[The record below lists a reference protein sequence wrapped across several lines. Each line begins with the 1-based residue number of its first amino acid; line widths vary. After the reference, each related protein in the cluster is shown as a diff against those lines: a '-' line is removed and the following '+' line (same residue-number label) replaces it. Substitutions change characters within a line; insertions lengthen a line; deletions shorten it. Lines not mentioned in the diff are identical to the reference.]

1 MSKTQKQIN
10 DRLKAYKKG
19 TVDSP
24 YRITKLTYREPGYLP
39 MQPGAIDAD
48 KRFNAQCMDLIIDY
62 VLWFTDNKVKMWG
75 DAKDAV
81 DNKLEP
87 YFTWHDNTPNYVP
100 PVGAIGVAN
109 FGTPGYEKY
118 GHIWIVY
125 AKANVNTVQ
134 VLEQNWNNE
143 ANLPPKLRTDN
154 YYGCTGFWVPKVA
167 DSKKKKKQA
176 KKQMKKLK
184 YNRDE
189 VKGYKLPKRGYK
201 PKGVVIHNDAG
212 SSSAMQYHNSLV
224 NAPYSRLAEGIA
236 HSYISG
242 DTVWQALPE
251 SLIAW
256 ATADE
261 VGNRDYYSFEVCQ
274 SFSASDKE
282 FLDNEQAVFQEAA
295 RMLKKWKLPVNRD
308 TVRLHNEF
316 SPTQCPHRSM
326 ALHAGYT
333 STQRA
338 PQDIVNK
345 TKDYF
350 ISQIKQYY
358 NGEIPKG
365 STVINKPTS
374 NNKPA
379 TNTGWQQNEH
389 NTWYMSEQATFKVGS
404 EPIAVHMIGPF
415 VNLAISGWLQPGE
428 SIKYDEVMLQDGHVW
443 VGYDSFNGRRYLPI
457 RTWNGVAPPNQGLGS
472 LWGTIS

>member
-1 MSKTQKQIN
+1 MSKRQKQIN

-81 DNKLEP
+81 DNKLGP

-167 DSKKKKKQA
+167 DSKKTTKKKKKQA
-176 KKQMKKLK
+176 KK
-184 YNRDE
+184 
-189 VKGYKLPKRGYK
+189 
-201 PKGVVIHNDAG
+201 
-212 SSSAMQYHNSLV
+212 
-224 NAPYSRLAEGIA
+224 
-236 HSYISG
+236 
-242 DTVWQALPE
+242 T
-251 SLIAW
+251 
-256 ATADE
+256 
-261 VGNRDYYSFEVCQ
+261 
-274 SFSASDKE
+274 
-282 FLDNEQAVFQEAA
+282 NEE
-295 RMLKKWKLPVNRD
+295 
-308 TVRLHNEF
+308 
-316 SPTQCPHRSM
+316 
-326 ALHAGYT
+326 
-333 STQRA
+333 
-338 PQDIVNK
+338 
-345 TKDYF
+345 
-350 ISQIKQYY
+350 IK
-358 NGEIPKG
+358 I
-365 STVINKPTS
+365 
-374 NNKPA
+374 
-379 TNTGWQQNEH
+379 
-389 NTWYMSEQATFKVGS
+389 
-404 EPIAVHMIGPF
+404 
-415 VNLAISGWLQPGE
+415 
-428 SIKYDEVMLQDGHVW
+428 
-443 VGYDSFNGRRYLPI
+443 
-457 RTWNGVAPPNQGLGS
+457 
-472 LWGTIS
+472 